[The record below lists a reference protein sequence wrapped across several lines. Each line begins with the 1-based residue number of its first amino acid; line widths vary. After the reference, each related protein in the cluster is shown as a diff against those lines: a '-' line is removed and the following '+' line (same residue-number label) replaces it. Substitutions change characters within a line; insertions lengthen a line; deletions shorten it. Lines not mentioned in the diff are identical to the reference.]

1 MNQPD
6 TETLAKDE
14 PAIIV
19 LFRGAPCPENA
30 LAVFTADQVL
40 KWPQEL
46 RDKIRPYQRF
56 WNAACPHRQF
66 P

>member
-30 LAVFTADQVL
+30 LAVFTSEEAR
-40 KWPQEL
+40 KWPKEL
-46 RDKIRPYQRF
+46 RDKIRPYEPT
-56 WNAACPHRQF
+56 AEL
-66 P
+66 